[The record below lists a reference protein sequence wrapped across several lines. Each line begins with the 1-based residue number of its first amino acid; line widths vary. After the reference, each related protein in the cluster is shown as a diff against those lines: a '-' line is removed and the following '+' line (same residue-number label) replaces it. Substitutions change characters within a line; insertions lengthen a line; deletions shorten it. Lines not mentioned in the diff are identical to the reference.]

1 MEERLQKIL
10 ANAGIA
16 SRRSAEEMIRAGRV
30 TVDGVCV
37 TGLGR
42 KYDAA
47 LHEIAV
53 DGITVQKET
62 ERVYLL
68 LNKPVGYLST
78 ARDDRGRKTVLDLL
92 PHTSTRLYPVGR
104 LDADTEGLLLITND
118 GAMTQGLLHPRYEI
132 DKVYRAEIEGA
143 LTPEKLRHLR
153 GGILLEDG
161 ITAPAR
167 MRILSADDMVTTVE
181 IVIHEGRNRQ
191 VRRMFAAVGC
201 RVLRLRRVRFAML
214 TLKDLPCG
222 ASRPLSA
229 EEIRELK
236 VLSGG
241 DVR

>member
-1 MEERLQKIL
+1 M
-10 ANAGIA
+10 
-16 SRRSAEEMIRAGRV
+16 
-30 TVDGVCV
+30 
-37 TGLGR
+37 
-42 KYDAA
+42 
-47 LHEIAV
+47 
-53 DGITVQKET
+53 
-62 ERVYLL
+62 
-68 LNKPVGYLST
+68 
-78 ARDDRGRKTVLDLL
+78 
-92 PHTSTRLYPVGR
+92 
-104 LDADTEGLLLITND
+104 
-118 GAMTQGLLHPRYEI
+118 
-132 DKVYRAEIEGA
+132 
-143 LTPEKLRHLR
+143 TPEKLRHLR

-167 MRILSADDMVTTVE
+167 VRIFAADSTVTTVE